1 VNPITIPEVAVWGCS
16 GLRADDFRDLVKAL
30 VDSEHVVRVGRNLL
44 VRNLKVLAILTGS
57 GRPRRRGRR
66 GAR

>member
-1 VNPITIPEVAVWGCS
+1 LNVLVIPEVNAWGCS
-16 GLRADDFRDLVKAL
+16 GLRADDFRAL
-30 VDSEHVVRVGRNLL
+30 VDALVDAGHVVRVGRNLL
-44 VRNLKVLAILTGS
+44 VRNLKTLAIVTGS